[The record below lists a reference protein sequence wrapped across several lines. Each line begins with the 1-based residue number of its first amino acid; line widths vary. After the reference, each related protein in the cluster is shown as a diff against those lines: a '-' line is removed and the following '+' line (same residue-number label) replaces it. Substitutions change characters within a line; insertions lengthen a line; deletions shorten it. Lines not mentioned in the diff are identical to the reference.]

1 MGTSSGLGWWLDQI
15 GRIPLLTPAEE
26 IELGNQIQ
34 AWLNHPEGPDSC
46 PPGLKRRGK
55 RAKDRFV
62 QANLRLAVSYISKHC
77 HRLLKKSSTEDL
89 IQAANEGLIRAV
101 ERFDP
106 QRGYRFSTYAYW
118 WIRQAVN
125 RHIDQH
131 GRLVS
136 IPGSH
141 SQHLGRLGPITRRLE
156 RELNRTPTR
165 EELAAELGVSMTV
178 FDQLLINARP
188 ISSLDID
195 HGDETHL
202 ELHGVIATYDVSLE
216 EQEEQQER
224 WKQIEQLRS
233 LIRKLPRTDRDLLS
247 MAWGLDDDAVP
258 HKELAARYGMKVRQL
273 EQRLEE
279 LQQQLRHQAVQLV
292 LIALPRQ
299 PIPQRLKPIKRRRLK
314 GAPGQLNLL
323 VVEAP
328 APSGS
333 VPPMVA
339 VKCA

>member
-1 MGTSSGLGWWLDQI
+1 MAAASGLGWWLDQI

-34 AWLNHPEGPDSC
+34 AWLHHPDGPDAC
-46 PPGLKRRGK
+46 PPGIKRRGR
-55 RAKDRFV
+55 RAKERFV
-62 QANLRLAVSYISKHC
+62 RANLRLAVSYISKHC
-77 HRLLKKSSTEDL
+77 HRLAKKTTTEDL

-106 QRGYRFSTYAYW
+106 HRGYRFSTYAYW

-131 GRLVS
+131 GRLVA

-165 EELAAELGVSMTV
+165 EELAAELGVSMAV
-178 FDQLLINARP
+178 FEQLLINARP
-188 ISSLDID
+188 ISSLDVQLD
-195 HGDETHL
+195 DDGPDLGD
-202 ELHGVIATYDVSLE
+202 VVATYDQTLE
-216 EQEEQQER
+216 EQEEQQDR
-224 WKQIEQLRS
+224 WRQIEQLRG

-247 MAWGLDDDAVP
+247 MAWGLDGEEVKP
-258 HKELAARYGMKVRQL
+258 KELAARYGLSVRQL
-273 EQRLEE
+273 EQRLEG

-292 LIALPRQ
+292 LIAIPRQ
-299 PIPQRLKPIKRRRLK
+299 PVVAVSKVVKRRRVK
-314 GAPGQLNLL
+314 VAPGQLSLL
-323 VVEAP
+323 TL

-333 VPPMVA
+333 AQLTAQAIPA
-339 VKCA
+339 